1 MVCGFWFVEALSPG
15 LHEGRG
21 FGIFWGNADGCAFF
35 FVHGGGRGSVLSRVR
50 VMGYTTPC
58 TMHKRTPLIV
68 AIGTITFLASC
79 NKGSGEGPEG
89 MSPVRDFI
97 ASTRSAGEQSFVLD
111 ASAGGMITGAR
122 GTIIV
127 VAPQAFRRHDGGVVT
142 GPVTVRLLEAYE
154 VGDMVALNMQTVAR
168 NGAGKMALQS
178 GGEVRLRAESAGQ
191 QVTVAPGLAMVHFPA
206 DQPNPD
212 MLAWVGE
219 EDADGDILWDEPNA
233 LALDSGIAVPD
244 TVGGQGWI
252 NGYFY
257 SEPWPAGSFGG
268 GTWPPF
274 DMMNCDHPLPPGG
287 DSTDVAVLLP
297 QEELGA
303 MVWLVFPSINCMVY
317 MEGYHAGG
325 VSADFPVRIG
335 LQGTIVAL
343 RIDGSGGFHASF
355 TPIIVMD
362 GHEQAITLGAMSEA
376 AYMTG
381 LQGL

>member
-68 AIGTITFLASC
+68 AIGTITFLAFC

-168 NGAGKMALQS
+168 NGAGKMALHSAIEGFVLQKMIS
-178 GGEVRLRAESAGQ
+178 EHDALIAKKLANVLTGGNLPAQGTVSEQYLLDIEREAFLRLI
-191 QVTVAPGLAMVHFPA
+191 
-206 DQPNPD
+206 
-212 MLAWVGE
+212 GE
-219 EDADGDILWDEPNA
+219 EKTQERIMSLLTTGK
-233 LALDSGIAVPD
+233 AVR
-244 TVGGQGWI
+244 
-252 NGYFY
+252 N
-257 SEPWPAGSFGG
+257 
-268 GTWPPF
+268 
-274 DMMNCDHPLPPGG
+274 
-287 DSTDVAVLLP
+287 
-297 QEELGA
+297 
-303 MVWLVFPSINCMVY
+303 
-317 MEGYHAGG
+317 
-325 VSADFPVRIG
+325 
-335 LQGTIVAL
+335 
-343 RIDGSGGFHASF
+343 
-355 TPIIVMD
+355 
-362 GHEQAITLGAMSEA
+362 
-376 AYMTG
+376 
-381 LQGL
+381 